1 MITFGKGRYAF
12 PNDKDFQAALV
23 GNKLYETIKGNGCK
37 YLLYSLERSARAK
50 ELPAYSEAT
59 VEHILPQK
67 LNGAWKEYLSQRN
80 DLSAHEIFLHT
91 LGNLTLTAYNSE
103 LGNADFDVKK
113 KIYEQSNFS
122 YTRTLTKYDEWT
134 SKQIQSRA
142 KRLAEAATKIWT
154 LPEEFNSRSI
164 NLGDTFNLDS
174 DFGVFTGEK
183 PAALFILG
191 TEIKV
196 SGWVNIL
203 REIVRQ
209 LYSFNKDTFRLV
221 AATRKNL
228 FSTEPNNF
236 KLDEN
241 FYMDTRNIDTKS
253 CLRIAKSLA
262 EKFDSLGETNFKEE
276 ISFTLRK

>member
-1 MITFGKGRYAF
+1 M
-12 PNDKDFQAALV
+12 
-23 GNKLYETIKGNGCK
+23 
-37 YLLYSLERSARAK
+37 
-50 ELPAYSEAT
+50 
-59 VEHILPQK
+59 
-67 LNGAWKEYLSQRN
+67 
-80 DLSAHEIFLHT
+80 
-91 LGNLTLTAYNSE
+91 TAYNSE

-122 YTRTLTKYDEWT
+122 YTRALTKYDEWT

-142 KRLAEAATKIWT
+142 KKLAEAATKIWT
-154 LPEEFNSRSI
+154 LPEEFNSRSV
-164 NLGDTFNLDS
+164 NLGDSFNLDS

-183 PAALFILG
+183 PAALFISG
-191 TEIKV
+191 TEIKI

-209 LYSFNKDTFRLV
+209 LYMLDKDTFRQ
-221 AATRKNL
+221 AATARKNL
-228 FSTEPNNF
+228 FSTEPTNF

-262 EKFDSLGETNFKEE
+262 EKFDSLGETNFKDE
-276 ISFTLRK
+276 ISFTLRR